1 MTKATTRS
9 TLIPIIILGILFF
22 IFGFVTWLNG
32 TLIPYLKIACELSK
46 TEALLV
52 ASAFYI
58 SYFVMALPMAR
69 VLKATGFKNGMMV
82 GLFVMA
88 AGALLF
94 IPAANTRTYGLFLT
108 GLFVI
113 GAGLTLLQTAS
124 NPYIT
129 IVGPIESAAKR
140 ISIMGICNKLA
151 GMLAP
156 IILGAVILHDS
167 DTLEQSLAALDAT
180 ARRAALDELAL
191 RVITPYS
198 IMAGALVMLGLFVR
212 LSPLPDIVSEEEATH
227 AASGTQQGGS
237 VLDHP
242 QLVLGAVAIFFY
254 VGAEVIAG
262 DAIGLYGQSQ
272 GIPLSETK
280 NFTAWTLGAM
290 LVGYVIGILTIPKLI
305 NQAKA
310 LTISALVGILFSGAA
325 MSTTGYTSVLF
336 IALLGLANA
345 LMWPAI
351 WPLAIEGLG
360 RFTKSGSALLIMGIA
375 GGAVLTPLFGLM
387 SDSPAIGSKLALSIF
402 LPCYLYILWYALRGH
417 RRRAW

>member
-1 MTKATTRS
+1 MSQRRS
-9 TLIPIIILGILFF
+9 IVPIIVLGILFF

-32 TLIPYLKIACELSK
+32 TLIPYLKIACELDR

-58 SYFVMALPMAR
+58 SYFVMALPMAA
-69 VLKATGFKNGMMV
+69 VMWLTGFKNGMMV

-88 AGALLF
+88 VGALLF
-94 IPAANTRTYGLFLT
+94 IPAAHARAYWMFLL

-113 GAGLTLLQTAS
+113 GTGLTLLQTAS

-151 GMLAP
+151 GMAAP
-156 IILGAVILHDS
+156 VVLGAVILHDS
-167 DTLEQSLAALDAT
+167 DTLESTLAAMDAT
-180 ARRAALDELAL
+180 ARAAALDELAL
-191 RVITPYS
+191 RVVTPYT
-198 IMAGALVMLGLFVR
+198 IMAVALVVLGLFVR
-212 LSPLPDIVSEEEATH
+212 FSPLPEIISEEEATH
-227 AASGTQQGGS
+227 AEGTGRTS
-237 VLDHP
+237 VLQFP
-242 QLVLGAVAIFFY
+242 QLVFGAVAIFFY

-272 GIPLSETK
+272 GIALSETK

-290 LVGYVIGILTIPKLI
+290 LVGYVIGIVTIPKLI
-305 NQAKA
+305 SQSTA
-310 LTISALVGILFSGAA
+310 LRLSAIAGVLFSVAA
-325 MSTTGYTSVLF
+325 MLTSGYASVLC

-360 RFTKSGSALLIMGIA
+360 RSTKSGSALLIMGIA
-375 GGAVLTPLFGLM
+375 GGAVLTPLFGWI
-387 SDSPAIGSKLALSIF
+387 SEAPAMGPRIALGIF
-402 LPCYLYILWYALRGH
+402 LPCYLFILWYAMRGH
-417 RRRAW
+417 RLRTWN

>member
-1 MTKATTRS
+1 M
-9 TLIPIIILGILFF
+9 PIIILGILFF

-32 TLIPYLKIACELSK
+32 SLIPYLKIACEL
-46 TEALLV
+46 TAAQALLV
-52 ASAFYI
+52 TSAFYI

-82 GLFVMA
+82 GLLVMA

-94 IPAANTRTYGLFLT
+94 IPAAMSRTYAVFLL

-113 GAGLTLLQTAS
+113 GTGLTLLQTAS

-129 IVGPIESAAKR
+129 IVGPIESAAQR

-151 GMLAP
+151 GMAAP
-156 IILGAVILHDS
+156 IILGAVILHDA
-167 DTLEQSLAALDAT
+167 DTLEASLAAMTGPDRLE
-180 ARRAALDELAL
+180 ALDDLAL
-191 RVITPYS
+191 RVINPYA
-198 IMAGALVMLGLFVR
+198 IMAGALVILALFVR
-212 LSPLPDIVSEEEATH
+212 FSPLPDNVSEDEATH
-227 AASGTQQGGS
+227 ASGVDRGS
-237 VLDHP
+237 VMAYP
-242 QLVLGAVAIFFY
+242 QLVLGAIALFFY

-280 NFTAWTLGAM
+280 NFTSWTLGAM
-290 LVGYVIGILTIPKLI
+290 LVGYVIGILTIPKYI
-305 NQAKA
+305 TQARA
-310 LTISALVGILFSGAA
+310 LLFSSVAGIALACAA
-325 MSTTGYTSVLF
+325 MLTSGYTSVLC

-360 RFTKSGSALLIMGIA
+360 KYTKTGSALLIMGIV
-375 GGAVLTPLFGLM
+375 GGAVLTPLFGAI
-387 SDSPAIGSKLALSIF
+387 SDMPNLGSGAALALFI
-402 LPCYLYILWYALRGH
+402 PCYLFIGWYAVKGHKLRSWS
-417 RRRAW
+417 A